1 MPENTKYNEDELVL
15 FLQQRQK
22 YAFEYLYENY
32 SGSLFQM
39 IVSIIPDREIAK
51 DVLQEVFIKIWRQVE
66 TYDAAK
72 GRLFT
77 WMLNITRNASID
89 KLRNKNY
96 KNTQKN
102 REFTEDVY
110 DAGGKVTINID
121 HIGLRRMVHTLK
133 DEWKEPLELSYFQ
146 GYTQDEISKILDLP
160 IGTIKTRLRAA
171 LKELRKIMIT

>member
-1 MPENTKYNEDELVL
+1 MTENIKYSEDELVL
-15 FLQQRQK
+15 FLQERQK
-22 YAFEYLYENY
+22 LAFDYLYENY
-32 SGSLFQM
+32 SGALFQM
-39 IVSIIPDREIAK
+39 VVSIIPDREIAK
-51 DVLQEVFIKIWRQVE
+51 DVLQEVFIKIWKQVE

-110 DAGGKVTINID
+110 DAGGKVTMNID
-121 HIGLRRMVHTLK
+121 HIGLRKLVHTLK
-133 DEWKEPLELSYFQ
+133 EEWKEPLELSYFQ

>member
-1 MPENTKYNEDELVL
+1 MPENIKYSEDELVL
-15 FLQQRQK
+15 FLQERQK
-22 YAFEYLYENY
+22 HAFDYLYENY
-32 SGSLFQM
+32 SGALFQM
-39 IVSIIPDREIAK
+39 VVSIIPDREIAK
-51 DVLQEVFIKIWRQVE
+51 DVLQEVFIKIWKQVE

-110 DAGGKVTINID
+110 DAGGKVTMNID
-121 HIGLRRMVHTLK
+121 HIGLRKLVHTLK
-133 DEWKEPLELSYFQ
+133 EEWKEPLELSYFQ

>member
-1 MPENTKYNEDELVL
+1 M
-15 FLQQRQK
+15 
-22 YAFEYLYENY
+22 
-32 SGSLFQM
+32 
-39 IVSIIPDREIAK
+39 
-51 DVLQEVFIKIWRQVE
+51 E

-110 DAGGKVTINID
+110 DAGGKVTMNID
-121 HIGLRRMVHTLK
+121 HIGLRKLVHTLK
-133 DEWKEPLELSYFQ
+133 EEWKEPLELSYFQ